1 MATPSDPRP
10 ARGILLMILAV
21 TLFAVMTSLIKAAD
35 RIPAGQ
41 AVFFRALPTVPL
53 FLLWYGMRGEVVQA
67 LGTAHWLRH
76 ARRGLVGTAA
86 MGMSFAGLKF
96 LPLPEVT
103 ALQFVTPILIV
114 ILAALMLGERVRI
127 IRLTAVAVGLIG
139 VVVILWPRLN
149 VEGNTTELIGA
160 AIVLGSALC
169 AAFAQIFVKRMAG
182 VESTAAIVFYF
193 ALTASTLSLFTIPF
207 GWVMPR
213 GWEWVFLFG
222 AGLIGAAGQMCL
234 TASYRFA
241 EAGVLAPFTY
251 TSMIWAILIGWFV
264 FAEVPTVPM
273 LLGSVLII
281 GAGFAIYLRERQLG
295 VRQATEGKVRAKG
308 WQ

>member
-1 MATPSDPRP
+1 
-10 ARGILLMILAV
+10 MILAV
-21 TLFAVMTSLIKAAD
+21 TLFTVMTALIKAAD
-35 RIPAGQ
+35 RVPAGQ
-41 AVFFRALPTVPL
+41 AMFFRAFLTVPL
-53 FLLWYGMRGEVVQA
+53 FLAWYGARGEIMAA
-67 LGTAHWLRH
+67 LRTSSWTRH
-76 ARRGLVGTAA
+76 ATRGIVGSVA
-86 MGMSFAGLKF
+86 MGLSFAGLKF

-103 ALQFVTPILIV
+103 ALKFVTPILIV
-114 ILAALMLGERVRI
+114 VLAALMLGERVRL
-127 IRLTAVAVGLIG
+127 IRLTAVAVGLFG
-139 VVVILWPRLN
+139 VVVILWPRLS
-149 VEGNTTELIGA
+149 VEGSTTELIGG

-182 VESTAAIVFYF
+182 VENTAAIVFYF
-193 ALTASTLSLFTIPF
+193 ALTASVLSLLTIPF
-207 GWVMPR
+207 GWVMPMR
-213 GWEWVFLFG
+213 WEWVFLIW
-222 AGLIGAAGQMCL
+222 AGLLGAAGQLCL

-264 FAEVPTVPM
+264 FAELPTVPM
-273 LLGSVLII
+273 LVGSALII